1 MTSAQ
6 ARNAYR
12 RTEKMAAIH
21 PVKLIHLMYERIIA
35 HLDLVVEGIDQGNVI
50 KRGENLGKA
59 IAIIT
64 ELNASIKTDDQSEA
78 AAFLRGLYTSI
89 LVELPK
95 VSIKN
100 DKAIAVKAQ
109 EVYQAVDGDLGADGH
124 AGKRPAGRAQSGSAG
139 RAASRQLDACGGP
152 GKGAARGQK
161 NCGEG
166 GGRRIVLFHLIAEAS
181 RVPGG

>member
-12 RTEKMAAIH
+12 RTEKMATIH
-21 PVKLIHLMYERIIA
+21 PVKLIHLMFERIIA
-35 HLDLVVEGIDQGNVI
+35 HLDLVAEGIDEGNAL

-78 AAFLRGLYTSI
+78 ATFLRGLYSAI

-95 VSIKN
+95 VSARN

-109 EVYQAVDGDLGADGH
+109 KYIQGLKDIWEQTAMRENGLPVSRKVEGQGELQPAKPMNMAALGNDLLETRKTAEKA
-124 AGKRPAGRAQSGSAG
+124 AGGLSFS
-139 RAASRQLDACGGP
+139 
-152 GKGAARGQK
+152 
-161 NCGEG
+161 
-166 GGRRIVLFHLIAEAS
+166 I
-181 RVPGG
+181 